1 MKKIY
6 VAGHSGL
13 VGSAIVRVLRQQG
26 ETNIITRTSKE
37 LDLTNPIAVEKFFE
51 QEKPTEVYLA
61 AAKVGGIVAN
71 NTFPADMIN
80 VNLRIQTN
88 VIDTAY
94 RYGVQK
100 LLFLGSTCIYPRE
113 CPQPIREEYLLTGH
127 LEITNDAYAIA
138 KIAGIKM
145 CQAYNRQHGT
155 DYRAVM
161 PSNVYGPGDNFHP
174 ENNHLAAGLMRKF
187 HEAKINGTK
196 AVLWGTGTP
205 RREFLYCED
214 LARGCIHVLNAPKE
228 DFAKTG
234 GFVNLGPG
242 YDLEIRDFAEIL
254 AKVVGYNDDFLYD
267 SSRPDG
273 TMRKLTDVSKA
284 TGLGWKPQ
292 ISLEEGLKRMY
303 NWYTQGLKDG
313 TVRI

>member
-13 VGSAIVRVLRQQG
+13 VGSAIVRMLREHG
-26 ETNIITRTSKE
+26 ETNIVTRTSKE
-37 LDLTNPIAVEKFFE
+37 LNLTNPIAVEEFFA
-51 QEKPTEVYLA
+51 QEKPDEVYLA

-80 VNLRIQTN
+80 INLRIQTN

-94 RYGVQK
+94 RHDVQK

-113 CPQPIREEYLLTGH
+113 CPQPIKEEYLLTGH

-187 HEAKINGTK
+187 HEAKINETK
-196 AVLWGTGTP
+196 AVLWGTGKP
-205 RREFLYCED
+205 RREFLYCDD

-228 DFAKTG
+228 DFVKTG

-254 AKVVGYNDDFLYD
+254 AKVVGYHDDFLYD

-284 TGLGWKPQ
+284 HALGWRPQ
-292 ISLEEGLKRMY
+292 ISLEDGLRRMY
-303 NWYTQGLKDG
+303 TWYVDG
-313 TVRI
+313 IKKNRVRL

>member
-13 VGSAIVRVLRQQG
+13 VGSAIVRMLREHG
-26 ETNIITRTSKE
+26 ETNIVTRTSKE
-37 LDLTNPIAVEKFFE
+37 LDLTNPIAVEEFFT
-51 QEKPTEVYLA
+51 QEKPDEVYLA

-80 VNLRIQTN
+80 INLRIQTN

-94 RYGVQK
+94 RHGVQK

-113 CPQPIREEYLLTGH
+113 CPQPIKEEYLLTGH

-187 HEAKINGTK
+187 HDAKFNGTK
-196 AVLWGTGTP
+196 AILWGTGTP
-205 RREFLYCED
+205 RREFLYCDD
-214 LARGCIHVLNAPKE
+214 LARGCIHVLNVPKDE
-228 DFAKTG
+228 FTKTG

-254 AKVVGYNDDFLYD
+254 AKVIGYNDDFLYD

-284 TGLGWKPQ
+284 HALGWRPQ
-292 ISLEEGLKRMY
+292 ISLEDGLRRMY
-303 NWYTQGLKDG
+303 NWYVDGLKNG
-313 TVRI
+313 IVRT

>member
-13 VGSAIVRVLRQQG
+13 VGSAIVRMLREQG
-26 ETNIITRTSKE
+26 ETNIVTRTSKE
-37 LDLTNPIAVEKFFE
+37 LDLTNPIAVEEFFT
-51 QEKPTEVYLA
+51 QEKPDEVYLA

-80 VNLRIQTN
+80 INLRIQTN

-94 RYGVQK
+94 RHGVQK

-113 CPQPIREEYLLTGH
+113 CPQPIKEEYLLTGH

-187 HEAKINGTK
+187 HDAKFNGTK
-196 AVLWGTGTP
+196 AILWGTGTP
-205 RREFLYCED
+205 RREFLYCDD
-214 LARGCIHVLNAPKE
+214 LARGCIHVLNTPKDE
-228 DFAKTG
+228 FAKTG

-284 TGLGWKPQ
+284 HALGWRPQ
-292 ISLEEGLKRMY
+292 ISLEDGLRRMY
-303 NWYTQGLKDG
+303 NWYVDGLKNG
-313 TVRI
+313 IVRT

>member
-1 MKKIY
+1 MQKIY

-13 VGSAIVRVLRQQG
+13 VGSSIVRVLREFG
-26 ETNIITRTSKE
+26 ETNIVTRSSKE
-37 LDLTNPIAVEKFFE
+37 LDLTDPVLVEKFFMS
-51 QEKPTEVYLA
+51 EKPDVVYLA

-71 NTFPADMIN
+71 NNLPADMIN
-80 VNLRIQTN
+80 INLRIQTN
-88 VIDTAY
+88 VIDAAY
-94 RYGVQK
+94 RHGVEK

-113 CPQPIREEYLLTGH
+113 CPQPIKEEYLLTGH
-127 LEITNDAYAIA
+127 LEVTNDAYAIA

-187 HEAKINGTK
+187 HESKINGTK

-205 RREFLYCED
+205 RREFLYCDD
-214 LARGCIHVLNAPKE
+214 LARGCIHVLNAPKSE
-228 DFAKTG
+228 FNKTG

-242 YDLEIRDFAEIL
+242 YDLEINEFASML
-254 AKVVGYNDDFLYD
+254 ANVVGCSNEFLYD
-267 SSRPDG
+267 TTRPDG
-273 TMRKLTDVSKA
+273 TMRKLTDTSKA
-284 TGLGWKPQ
+284 NALGWKPLV
-292 ISLEEGLKRMY
+292 SLPDGLKVMY
-303 NWYTQGLKDG
+303 TWYVNALRAGV
-313 TVRI
+313 VRQ

>member
-13 VGSAIVRVLRQQG
+13 VGSAIVRALQRQG
-26 ETNIITRTSKE
+26 ETNIITRMSSE
-37 LDLTNPIAVEKFFE
+37 LDLTNPVAVESFF
-51 QEKPTEVYLA
+51 QTEKPDQVYLA

-71 NTFPADMIN
+71 NTYPADMIN

-94 RYGVQK
+94 RHGVEK

-113 CPQPIREEYLLTGH
+113 CPQPIKEEYLMTGH

-138 KIAGIKM
+138 KISGIKM
-145 CQAYNRQHGT
+145 CQAYNRQYGV

-161 PSNVYGPGDNFHP
+161 PSNIYGIGDNFHP
-174 ENNHLAAGLMRKF
+174 ENNHLTAGLMRKF

-196 AVLWGTGTP
+196 ATLWGTGTP
-205 RREFLYCED
+205 RREFLYCDD
-214 LARGCIHVLNAPKE
+214 LADGCIHILNVAKE
-228 DFAKTG
+228 EFSKTD

-242 YDLEIRDFAEIL
+242 YDLEINEFARTLAEII
-254 AKVVGYNDDFLYD
+254 GYKDEFLYD
-267 SSRPDG
+267 TTRPDG

-284 TGLGWKPQ
+284 NALGWYPK
-292 ISLEEGLKRMY
+292 ISLKEGLKRMY
-303 NWYTQGLKDG
+303 DWYVENLEIGK
-313 TVRI
+313 VRT

>member
-26 ETNIITRTSKE
+26 ETNIVTRTSKE

-234 GFVNLGPG
+234 GFANLGPG

-303 NWYTQGLKDG
+303 NWYIQGLKDG
-313 TVRI
+313 TVRV

>member
-6 VAGHSGL
+6 VAGHKGL
-13 VGSAIVRVLRQQG
+13 VGSSIARVLQQQG
-26 ETNIITRTSKE
+26 ETNIVTRTSKE
-37 LDLTNPIAVEKFFE
+37 LDLTNPIAVEDFFKSE
-51 QEKPTEVYLA
+51 RPDEVYLA

-88 VIDTAY
+88 VIDTAH

-100 LLFLGSTCIYPRE
+100 LLFLGSTCIYPKE
-113 CPQPIREEYLLTGH
+113 CPQPIKEEHLLTGH

-174 ENNHLAAGLMRKF
+174 ENNHLVAGLMSKF
-187 HEAKINGTK
+187 HEAKIKGTK
-196 AVLWGTGTP
+196 AILWGTGTP
-205 RREFLYCED
+205 RREFLYSED

-284 TGLGWKPQ
+284 TGLGWKPE
-292 ISLEEGLKRMY
+292 ISLEEGLKIMY
-303 NWYTQGLKDG
+303 NWYIECLKNG
-313 TVRI
+313 SIRQ

>member
-6 VAGHSGL
+6 IAGHSGL
-13 VGSAIVRVLRQQG
+13 VGSAIERVLRQQG
-26 ETNIITRTSKE
+26 ETNIITRTSRE
-37 LDLTNPIAVEKFFE
+37 LDLTNPIAVERFFE
-51 QEKPTEVYLA
+51 HEKPTEVYLA

-88 VIDTAY
+88 VIHTAY
-94 RYGVQK
+94 RNGVQK

-113 CPQPIREEYLLTGH
+113 CPQPIKEEYLLTGH

-145 CQAYNRQHGT
+145 CQAYNRQYGT

-187 HEAKINGTK
+187 HEAKMNGTK

-214 LARGCIHVLNAPKE
+214 LARGCIHVLNASKE
-228 DFAKTG
+228 EFAKTG

-254 AKVVGYNDDFLYD
+254 AKVVGYNDEFLYET
-267 SSRPDG
+267 SRPDG

-284 TGLGWKPQ
+284 TSLGWKPQ

-303 NWYTQGLKDG
+303 NWYIENLKSG
-313 TVRI
+313 TVRV

>member
-26 ETNIITRTSKE
+26 ETNIVTRTSKE

-228 DFAKTG
+228 DFTKTG

-303 NWYTQGLKDG
+303 NWYIECLRDG
-313 TVRI
+313 SIRQ

>member
-6 VAGHSGL
+6 VAGHNGL
-13 VGSAIVRVLRQQG
+13 VGSAIVRILQQQG
-26 ETNIITRTSKE
+26 ETNIVTRSSKE
-37 LDLTNPIAVEKFFE
+37 LDLTNQISVEDFFVK
-51 QEKPTEVYLA
+51 EKPDVVYLA

-80 VNLRIQTN
+80 INLRIQTN
-88 VIDTAY
+88 VIDSAY
-94 RYGVQK
+94 RHNVEK

-113 CPQPIREEYLLTGH
+113 CPQPIKEEYLLTGH
-127 LEITNDAYAIA
+127 LESTNDAYAIA

-214 LARGCIHVLNAPKE
+214 LARGCIHVLNASKE

-242 YDLEIRDFAEIL
+242 YDLEIRNFAKIL
-254 AKVVGYNDDFLYD
+254 AKVVGYNDEFLYD

-284 TGLGWKPQ
+284 IALGWKPQ
-292 ISLEEGLKRMY
+292 ISLEEGLKIMY

-313 TVRI
+313 TIRQ